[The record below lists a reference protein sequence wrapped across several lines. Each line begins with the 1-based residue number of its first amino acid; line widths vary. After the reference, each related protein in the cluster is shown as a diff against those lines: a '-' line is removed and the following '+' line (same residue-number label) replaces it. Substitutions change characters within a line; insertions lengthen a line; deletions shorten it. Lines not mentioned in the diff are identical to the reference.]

1 MIYKQKERKAL
12 KGEKLE
18 TFNEKLGFLFK
29 DRNQDSLRILGKY
42 FVNKNKN
49 KSKLIYNNK
58 KYELKEL
65 FEDINNNYA
74 GKDII
79 KLKII
84 GINYITDMS
93 RIFYGCY
100 SLSEV
105 SEYQEWDIPNKINGL
120 SGSFPEINLNEESKL
135 SKSNKSANNSSEERN
150 GKNNGNNLSL
160 SSISKHNEFTNDI
173 SVPSSLVY
181 GLQ

>member
-1 MIYKQKERKAL
+1 MSDKKNEYINSEMIYKKDNEMRGNKEISLIKMIYKQKERKAL
-12 KGEKLE
+12 KGEKIE

-65 FEDINNNYA
+65 LKDIDNNYA

-84 GINYITDMS
+84 GINFITYIS
-93 RIFYGCY
+93 RIFNGCFY
-100 SLSEV
+100 LSEV
-105 SEYQEWDIPNKINGL
+105 SEYQEWNTNYNINDSSNCISEKNLKQNLKISL
-120 SGSFPEINLNEESKL
+120 KM
-135 SKSNKSANNSSEERN
+135 K
-150 GKNNGNNLSL
+150 KN
-160 SSISKHNEFTNDI
+160 I
-173 SVPSSLVY
+173 
-181 GLQ
+181 